1 MAGAIAVDSIQRRAK
16 TAKNPFCRPASRP
29 AAGHRCGRRWRSP
42 ATVRRPPR
50 SPNPAHTPL
59 KLPCAVHLEHGIII
73 HSLLKK
79 VHHQG
84 KVTQHHPR
92 AKKASP
98 PRKFNNAKASPA
110 PESTVLFVEPLSR
123 NVDETRLYQIFAYFG
138 EVANVQIPMNET
150 ANLPHDYGYIHFK
163 KRADAERALRY
174 MDGGQIDGNDVKL
187 SFVVA
192 PQKQDSSSMNA
203 HPNGPKADAP
213 QNDKVLLLKR
223 MLSNILGNHL
233 RQEKN
238 LLLCESGLLHIKG
251 LRHPTVNL
259 RGVVLILL
267 LFVITQTRTLSGL
280 VT

>member
-1 MAGAIAVDSIQRRAK
+1 MAKPRHGSQATAISQPRSYSPEVAVRCTLGGRPGGALSSCVAGLPCRLRSRGRACSAVERA
-16 TAKNPFCRPASRP
+16 TQLQSLT
-29 AAGHRCGRRWRSP
+29 WRSSSSVGGREGSEP
-42 ATVRRPPR
+42 VVGGWGI
-50 SPNPAHTPL
+50 L
-59 KLPCAVHLEHGIII
+59 VAVLESSI
-73 HSLLKK
+73 
-79 VHHQG
+79 
-84 KVTQHHPR
+84 TR
-92 AKKASP
+92 M
-98 PRKFNNAKASPA
+98 KASPA

-223 MLSNILGNHL
+223 MLSNILGNV
-233 RQEKN
+233 
-238 LLLCESGLLHIKG
+238 S
-251 LRHPTVNL
+251 
-259 RGVVLILL
+259 
-267 LFVITQTRTLSGL
+267 F
-280 VT
+280 